1 VRWNFD
7 CLHSLKLLVEVREYK
22 RLLRGWSLPRVS
34 LLILWLGCFPDS
46 KLLAQQGDKGG
57 IRGQVQDADFFVPLP
72 GVQIGIEGFPGT
84 GVTDSAGNYFINEVP
99 PGQYTVLA
107 TKEGYVRARS
117 GSFVV
122 NPGVVTQAD
131 VSMTGEVVE
140 LDEFTVSTEN
150 LFEEDV
156 AVQTLDLQADMKSF
170 ANILGAQFIA
180 QTGASDV
187 AKLLAKQTGVNV
199 SDGKFVVVRG
209 LADRYNSVTLNGL
222 RVPSSDP
229 DRRAVALDLF
239 PSSVIKDVRTSKT
252 FLPELPGESTGAT
265 INVVTKSVPEED
277 FFKIKVGNGYNTQ
290 TTQNSEFLSYR
301 GGGTGMLGTLDQRR
315 LPGFIQNDLALRDL
329 GFGGGPEDTPEE
341 KALRQTINETL
352 SNEMGTKEKTAP
364 LDFSFE
370 MAAGK
375 RTEFMGKPAGITVA
389 VDYSKKY
396 NYSGAD
402 RLGRYAFDA
411 NKGTPNA
418 GEVLFPTRF
427 VVPEN
432 ELQDD
437 FQAAIDSG
445 ALPADQ
451 LGAVRAA
458 RYGLFTG
465 RETMR
470 AGMLVAAGIELDTD
484 SEIVATYFFNRVAED
499 TASYQLGWDP
509 QNAPLSK
516 YRETI
521 QYVERQL
528 RVFQLAGSHA
538 IDGAGADFDVDWALS
553 YNQSSQNEP
562 DLRLIAT
569 DFDPTF
575 PGGGQ
580 YGLPTGGIPPF
591 QRYWRQFDDQAYN
604 ARVDVET
611 DLFGDQLPDEMEAK
625 MKFGGLFDYSDRIY
639 RADSY
644 AYRAGVTDNGNYPN
658 PRKPSTTPPS
668 TWGDQFLLNNANLN
682 SLPLGF
688 IGEGTYLF
696 RQNDP
701 EEYDAGQIIS
711 AAYWQ
716 ADVNMGPDLNIVF
729 GARVESTDFDVQASP
744 AWIYPTEAMR
754 SLTIPPSIRDDP
766 VQFNEYLLLLNQAFD
781 ASDPNNATARADS
794 RIVELSRADI
804 QDVSLL
810 PALSVNWDF
819 TEKQRVRAS
828 IARTVARPSF
838 KEISPV
844 VFSVIDTGDFFVGNK
859 ELQMSQIMNYD
870 TRWELS
876 PSPGSLFAAS
886 LFAKEIRNAIEFN
899 QIGNVTQFINVP
911 QASVYGFE
919 LEAQTDLSIVEE
931 TLKPWAIGANYT
943 FISSKAIRPNES
955 VFGNQRRLQGQPD
968 YIFNFNLTYDN
979 PDLRWTGGLFLNVVG
994 PQLFAVSQ
1002 QFSDPD
1008 IFQRPFTTLD
1018 AALGYELWD
1027 GAKLSFRAQ
1036 NLADAEL
1043 YRYYDN
1049 RGQPVHSSRKVGIT
1063 YSVSLTL
1070 EW

>member
-1 VRWNFD
+1 VRVE
-7 CLHSLKLLVEVREYK
+7 CAQLRLPIRLEIAGLHPKANRNALGLTI
-22 RLLRGWSLPRVS
+22 
-34 LLILWLGCFPDS
+34 LIGFWFIWIVMIPS
-46 KLLAQQGDKGG
+46 VASAQEGSRGG

-84 GVTDSAGNYFINEVP
+84 GVTDSAGNYFINDVP
-99 PGQYTVLA
+99 PGQYVVLA
-107 TKEGYVRARS
+107 TKEGYLRARS
-117 GSFVV
+117 GTFVV
-122 NPGVVTQAD
+122 NPGVVAQTD
-131 VSMTGEVVE
+131 LSMTGEVVE
-140 LDEFTVSTEN
+140 LDEFTVSTED
-150 LFEEDV
+150 LLEEDV
-156 AVQTLDLQADMKSF
+156 AVQTLDLQSDMKSF
-170 ANILGAQFIA
+170 AIVLGAQFIA

-290 TTQNSEFLSYR
+290 ATQNSEFLSYR
-301 GGGTGMLGTLDQRR
+301 GGGTGMLGTLDDRR
-315 LPGFIQNDLALRDL
+315 LPGYIQNNLALNDL
-329 GFGGGPEDTPEE
+329 GFGGVPEDTPEE
-341 KALRQTINETL
+341 RALRQNINQTL
-352 SNEMGTKEKTAP
+352 SNEMGTKNKTAP
-364 LDFSFE
+364 IDFSFE

-375 RTEFMGKPAGITVA
+375 RTEFMGRPAGVTVA

-396 NYSGAD
+396 SYSDLD
-402 RLGRYAFDA
+402 RFGRYVFEG
-411 NKGTPNA
+411 NSGSPNL
-418 GEVLFPTRF
+418 GEVLFPTRI
-427 VVPEN
+427 VVPES

-437 FQAAIDSG
+437 FQAAINAG
-445 ALPADQ
+445 AFPANRLPAVQ
-451 LGAVRAA
+451 AA

-509 QNAPLSK
+509 QVAPTSK
-516 YRETI
+516 YRETL

-528 RVFQLAGSHA
+528 RVFQLAGNHA
-538 IDGAGADFDVDWALS
+538 IDGADADFDVDWAMS
-553 YNQSSQNEP
+553 YNQSSQYEP

-569 DFDPTF
+569 DFDPTALESGF
-575 PGGGQ
+575 
-580 YGLPTGGIPPF
+580 YNVPTGGIPPF

-604 ARVDVET
+604 ARLDVET
-611 DLFGDQLPDEMEAK
+611 DLFGDQLPEEMEAK
-625 MKFGGLFDYSDRIY
+625 MKFGGLLDYSDREY
-639 RADSY
+639 RADSF
-644 AYRAGVTDNGNYPN
+644 AYNAGFFDNSGYPN
-658 PRKPSTTPPS
+658 FAKAATQPPS
-668 TWGDQFLLNNANLN
+668 TWGDQFLLNNRDLTTNA
-682 SLPLGF
+682 F
-688 IGEGTYLF
+688 IGQGTYLF

-701 EEYDAGQIIS
+701 EVYDAGQVIS

-716 ADVNMGPDLNIVF
+716 ADVDMGQDLNIVF
-729 GARVESTDFDVQASP
+729 GARVESTDLDVKASP
-744 AWIYPTEAMR
+744 AWIYPEALQR
-754 SLTIPPSIRDDP
+754 DSLIPPSIRSDP
-766 VQFNEYLLLLNQAFD
+766 AQFSEYQLLLAQAQSD
-781 ASDPNNATARADS
+781 TDPNSAAARADP
-794 RIVELSRADI
+794 RIVALSETSI

-828 IARTVARPSF
+828 IARTIARPSF
-838 KEISPV
+838 KEIAPV
-844 VFSVIDTGDFFVGNK
+844 SFQIIESGDFFVGNK

-876 PSPGSLFAAS
+876 PTPGSLFAAS

-899 QIGNVTQFINVP
+899 QIGNITQFINVP

-931 TLKPWAIGANYT
+931 TLKPWSIGANYT

-1002 QFSDPD
+1002 LFEEPD

-1043 YRYYDN
+1043 LRYYDN